1 MSIRTLLIV
10 IFTLLVS
17 FYLITNKVRSPDQW
31 IIFVS
36 ILVMIFTL
44 IKPSKN
50 TLEGFSNDGLV
61 LKSEAVTLAD
71 ILNNNKKIDLEETI
85 SDISA
90 GLVLYTT
97 AFNTTSYPK
106 YGKSWINIAPA
117 PKNSTKECASSDTS
131 LVFELNPIYSR
142 KTGFYLGNN
151 RLVGP
156 LSSAL
161 NIQFHNTFT
170 IVMVVKHSNLMV
182 SQGNQEIEFLK
193 LYANS
198 PNNNALSMYL
208 KRDSLSIT
216 NNVQMGNLMFQYA
229 DQAPKQCL
237 MNKEDDLM
245 HLDKDLLVFYYIVKD
260 IDNIR
265 ILYMTE
271 KSNIINQILKFNVAN
286 EDITFSNK
294 ELIINRLLSWN
305 ANLYNFALYNM
316 ALTDD
321 DITSF
326 YNHIMGEYIKN
337 VDQGFT
343 KVVNK
348 YNDTIDF
355 LTNFASCPY
364 DKTTCDACTSVTSW
378 CDSTQMMAAG
388 ASCKKSID
396 TFCTINPKNQACK
409 CWDTTSSLYNSESC
423 KLYRSIFGTRD
434 NFLNFLSVEDLEY
447 IKKKYNLLTLDECP
461 KVIDQK
467 PGFAKTSY
475 PDYDYDKLKVTM
487 EEDAY
492 KRLYPAEK
500 CDKKPMGPA
509 PAPASLVRTKVL
521 DKAKDNVDEN
531 DVEDK
536 AELEKILLKFPS
548 PASSPAKD
556 ISDLFTKD
564 PNLNLD
570 PEKTIA
576 GKQYKEIEEL
586 ARRQQNSNLRIGQV
600 ERPETSK
607 QSQELPALQDKKAFA
622 VGGDRPDSFFNK
634 FIKIMVPSKE
644 EA

>member
-1 MSIRTLLIV
+1 MTLRILLII

-17 FYLITNKVRSPDQW
+17 FYLITNDVRSPDQW

-36 ILVMIFTL
+36 LLVMLFTAV
-44 IKPSKN
+44 KPSKD
-50 TLEGFSNDGLV
+50 TVEGFSNDGLA

-71 ILNNNKKIDLEETI
+71 ILKTHKKIDLEENI
-85 SDISA
+85 DDISA
-90 GLVLYTT
+90 SLVLYTT
-97 AFNTTSYPK
+97 AFNSKSYPN
-106 YGKSWINIAPA
+106 YGKSWISIAPA
-117 PKNSTKECASSDTS
+117 PKSSTKDCSTGDKS
-131 LVFELNPIYSR
+131 LLFELNPIYSR

-156 LSSAL
+156 LCNSL
-161 NIQFHNTFT
+161 NIQFHNTFS
-170 IVMVVKHSNLMV
+170 IIMVVKHSNLMI

-198 PNNNALSMYL
+198 PNNNALSMYI
-208 KRDSLSIT
+208 KRDSLAIT
-216 NNVQMGNLMFQYA
+216 NNVQMGSLMFQYA
-229 DQAPKQCL
+229 DQSPKQCL
-237 MNKEDDLM
+237 MNTQDNLM
-245 HLDKDLLVFYYIVKD
+245 HLDKDLLVFYYIIKD

-271 KSNIINQILKFNVAN
+271 KSNIIHQVLKFNVAN

-294 ELIINRLLSWN
+294 ELILNRLLSWN

-316 ALTDD
+316 ALSDD
-321 DITSF
+321 DVTSF

-343 KVVNK
+343 KVVTK
-348 YNDTIDF
+348 YNTTIDF
-355 LTNFASCPY
+355 LNNFANCPF

-388 ASCKKSID
+388 TSCRKAID
-396 TFCTINPKNQACK
+396 TFCTLNPKNQACK
-409 CWDTTSSLYNSESC
+409 CWDTTSTLYNSESC

-461 KVIDQK
+461 KDIVQK

-475 PDYDYDKLKVTM
+475 TDYDYDKLKVKM

-492 KRLYPAEK
+492 KRLEK
-500 CDKKPMGPA
+500 CDKAPGPA
-509 PAPASLVRTKVL
+509 PAAAATETDS
-521 DKAKDNVDEN
+521 
-531 DVEDK
+531 
-536 AELEKILLKFPS
+536 ELEKILLKRPEVV
-548 PASSPAKD
+548 KD
-556 ISDLFTKD
+556 KPISDLFVKD

-586 ARRQQNSNLRIGQV
+586 ARRQQNSHLRIGQV

-607 QSQELPALQDKKAFA
+607 ESQELPALQGQKAFA
-622 VGGDRPDSFFNK
+622 AGADRQDSFFNK
-634 FIKIMVPSKE
+634 FIRIIVPSKA